1 MLILN
6 YLYRFFNIGE
16 WVPIEELN
24 VNDTLQLKDNF
35 IVVIE
40 NKIIFPTFVEVYN
53 LEIED
58 NENYY
63 VTEEGVLVH
72 NGYKD
77 KPKNSPDPK
86 KWKEKVE
93 R

>member
-1 MLILN
+1 M
-6 YLYRFFNIGE
+6 
-16 WVPIEELN
+16 
-24 VNDTLQLKDNF
+24 
-35 IVVIE
+35 
-40 NKIIFPTFVEVYN
+40 FPTFVEVYN

-58 NENYY
+58 NENHY

-77 KPKNSPDPK
+77 KQKNLLILRNGRK
-86 KWKEKVE
+86 KVE

>member
-1 MLILN
+1 M
-6 YLYRFFNIGE
+6 
-16 WVPIEELN
+16 PIEELN
-24 VNDTLQLKDNF
+24 VNDTLQLRDNF